1 MRVVD
6 DCGAD
11 DREYA
16 DWAGQM
22 KLGAIRRTKN
32 PWTIAAILLAVH
44 ALQMFVIH
52 KYTFTD
58 WDPNSNL
65 PVYVARLASMAFS
78 VLAVWALVPEALVLF
93 KLRIGSRSKWF
104 VFGVFCSLTTS
115 ALIYGAINHFPV
127 LSSIDAII
135 FSLFIGLDEEFFD
148 RVFTFGLMQRL
159 GLEIALIGSAV
170 IFGAL
175 HLTNFFYGEESFNY
189 VLGHVIEAAA
199 FGYLMAVIMYV
210 TGSVWLPVFMH
221 GMTDLRWVTMDMGEY
236 TTIVSG
242 GTDWIA
248 VLFTTAVFVGA
259 SRITLAMHQD
269 RLHFPDSWLCT
280 LRWFGLVE

>member
-1 MRVVD
+1 MN
-6 DCGAD
+6 
-11 DREYA
+11 
-16 DWAGQM
+16 
-22 KLGAIRRTKN
+22 LSAIRRTKN
-32 PWTIAAILLAVH
+32 PWAIGAILLAVH
-44 ALQMFVIH
+44 AMQMFVIH
-52 KYTFTD
+52 KYTFFD

-65 PVYVARLASMAFS
+65 PVYVARLISMAFS
-78 VLAVWALVPEALVLF
+78 VVAVWVLVPEALVLF

-104 VFGVFCSLTTS
+104 VFGVFSSLISS
-115 ALIYGAINHFPV
+115 ALIFGALNHFPI
-127 LSSIDAII
+127 LSTIDAMI

-148 RVFTFGLMQRL
+148 RIFTFGLMQRL
-159 GLEIALIGSAV
+159 GLEIALFGSAV

-175 HLTNFFYGEESFNY
+175 HLTNFFYGDESFNY
-189 VLGHVIEAAA
+189 VMGHVIEAAA

-210 TGSVWLPVFMH
+210 TGSVWLPVFLH

-248 VLFTTAVFVGA
+248 VLFSMAVLVGA
-259 SRITLAMHQD
+259 SRITLAMHQE
-269 RLHFPDSWLCT
+269 RMHFPSSWMGT